1 MLVIKSSELGSL
13 PSLEMFYFALMYV
26 HQRSFFLS
34 RTRLA
39 ECHAVGKQ
47 QWRSMVRKLWHKASE
62 LPPPTLQKKI
72 WKWPL
77 PDFLLESRGRLY
89 IGWQHVTSGTFCL
102 RAFIS
107 LDYITILLLGRAWYY
122 F

>member
-1 MLVIKSSELGSL
+1 
-13 PSLEMFYFALMYV
+13 
-26 HQRSFFLS
+26 
-34 RTRLA
+34 
-39 ECHAVGKQ
+39 
-47 QWRSMVRKLWHKASE
+47 MVRKLWHEASE

-77 PDFLLESRGRLY
+77 PDFLLEGRGRLY

-107 LDYITILLLGRAWYY
+107 LDYLTISLLGRAWYY
-122 F
+122 FKAFLLFKQTSEQHFAKRFV